1 MHSVFERHGVR
12 FEYPEDWI
20 LHEESSPGE
29 VSITINSPETSFW
42 SLTLLFE
49 RPDPYRVVETV
60 LDALREEYSE
70 IDVYSSEQQLGDSRT
85 VARDIDFVCHELI
98 GSAFLRATV
107 TPGFTLLVLYQG
119 ADNELDETQSLLERV
134 SKSLTWEVSNEARMV
149 DVLDFF
155 ELASGD
161 EDVTGDEG
169 EPGDDAIDADTSS
182 GGAAGTGE

>member
-1 MHSVFERHGVR
+1 MHRVFEQHGVR

-29 VSITINSPETSFW
+29 VSITVNSPETSFW

-70 IDVYSSEQQLGDSRT
+70 IDVYSSEERLGDNST
-85 VARDIDFVCHELI
+85 VARDVDFVCHELI
-98 GSAFLRATV
+98 GSAFLRAAV

-119 ADNELDETQSLLERV
+119 ADFELDETQPILERV
-134 SKSLTWEVSNEARMV
+134 SKSLTWEMSSEARVV

-155 ELASGD
+155 ELAGD
-161 EDVTGDEG
+161 ANAESEEDASDSDTPTGN
-169 EPGDDAIDADTSS
+169 TL
-182 GGAAGTGE
+182 GTEE